1 MQSTLVLAEKIISTP
16 SRFILY
22 IHNERATC
30 THINQTSSGKKKKMA
45 LANKELLHNLLLLL
59 FICSC
64 CLFRD
69 AAAAKPLNTT
79 APCLPDQASSLLQL
93 KSSFTG
99 ADSVL
104 SSWQAG
110 SDCCHW
116 EGVTCDMAFGTVIS
130 LDLGGFEDL
139 DLTSYRLDPA
149 LFNLTSL
156 RNLSLA
162 FVDFR
167 TALLP
172 ASGGF
177 ERLKGIIH
185 LNLSYTSLMDQVLIG
200 IGCLANL
207 VTLDLSGNYELYFSR
222 SGFQTF
228 LANMSNL
235 RELYL
240 DGVDLSLTGST
251 WSTVLLDSVPQL
263 QILSLSD
270 CDIIGS
276 IHPSFSRLHYLTKL
290 DISGNNCEGQFP
302 TEILQL
308 KSLRTLDLSYNPML
322 SVRLTNFL
330 AGNHL
335 RTLNLFGTN
344 FSYDMSSSFTNL
356 ESLKTLGLTTMA
368 NDNQLPSLI
377 SQLPSMDALGLMGGS
392 DWKRPAL
399 SWVGNLTQL
408 TLLVLD
414 GYDFSNKLVPTW
426 IGKLKSL
433 QVLAMLG
440 CNFSVPIP
448 YQIGNLTTL
457 TKLEFRDCDF
467 SEKRMPSWIGNLTK
481 LTSLSIYSCN
491 LSAGPIPSTIENLIQ
506 LEQLDF
512 RYCNISGKIP
522 KSLFAL
528 PALQFLRLNDNQL
541 DGSLEDFPAPLSSPL
556 REFDLSNNQLT
567 GTIPKSFFQLTN
579 LQVLGLQSNKLTG
592 SIELGSNWRLK
603 SLYDL
608 TLSNNM
614 ISFVEKEG
622 DMIFSPSFKIKRLG
636 LESCNLTKVPA
647 AFKYLDTINFLD
659 LSNNKIKGAIP
670 SWLWK
675 SNLVTLD
682 LSYNMFTTLEKSPL
696 IQMPFLD
703 VLDLSSNRLQGS
715 IPIPLTSSN
724 RAALD
729 YSNNSFSSIE
739 PNFGW
744 YLRNAIYIN
753 LSTNKLSGFIP
764 HSFCSL
770 NNIEIMDLSYN
781 YFSGPVPSCLV
792 ERDDLIVLKIR
803 ENKLHG
809 TIPENIRQ
817 GCKLQTVDLNGNQ
830 IEGALPRSLANCQ
843 DLEVLDVGNNKITGS
858 FPSWMG
864 ALPNLRIIVLR
875 SNQLN
880 GTIRDLENNYQH
892 FTSLQIVDLASNHF
906 SGDLHLE
913 WFENLRAMMNNSN
926 DDGQILEHHTN
937 AYNPVYQD
945 TITVTYKDA
954 TLIFNKIRTAFKMID
969 FSNNSFEGSI
979 PNSVGR
985 LVSLHG
991 LNMSHNNLMGPIP
1004 SQLGNL
1010 WRLESLDLS
1019 CNSLSGEIPQE
1030 FTSLTS
1036 LSWLNLS
1043 YNNLTGRIPQGNQ
1056 LMSFPSSSFEG
1067 NAGLCG
1073 IQLSKECGTT
1083 GLNSTTPRALAP
1095 KHSSLWED
1103 RLDAII
1109 LFTFAGVGFGVGFAL
1124 AIVFGPFVH
1133 IEGWVC
1139 KHV

>member
-1 MQSTLVLAEKIISTP
+1 
-16 SRFILY
+16 
-22 IHNERATC
+22 
-30 THINQTSSGKKKKMA
+30 MA

-59 FICSC
+59 ICC
-64 CLFRD
+64 CLFTD
-69 AAAAKPLNTT
+69 AAAAKLNTT

-93 KSSFTG
+93 KSSFAG
-99 ADSVL
+99 ADSL
-104 SSWQAG
+104 LPSWKAG

-116 EGVTCDMAFGTVIS
+116 EDVTCDMAFGRVVS
-130 LDLGGFEDL
+130 LDLGGFKDL
-139 DLTSYRLDPA
+139 DLTSCRLDPEF
-149 LFNLTSL
+149 FNLTSL

-162 FVDFR
+162 FIDFR
-167 TALLP
+167 IALLP

-177 ERLKGIIH
+177 ERLKDIIH
-185 LNLSYTSLMDQVLIG
+185 LNLSYTSFMDQVPIG
-200 IGCLANL
+200 IGGLTNL
-207 VTLDLSGNYELYFSR
+207 ITLDLSGNNDLYFSR
-222 SGFQTF
+222 PGFQTF
-228 LANMSNL
+228 MSNMSSL

-240 DGVDLSLTGST
+240 DGVDLSRTGST
-251 WSTVLLDSVPQL
+251 WSTVLAESVPQL

-276 IHPSFSRLHYLTKL
+276 IHPSFARLGLTKL
-290 DISGNNCEGQFP
+290 DISENNWEGQFP

-322 SVRLTNFL
+322 SVRLTYFP

-335 RTLNLFGTN
+335 ETLNLFGTN
-344 FSYDMSSSFTNL
+344 FSYDMPSSFANL
-356 ESLKTLGLTTMA
+356 VSLKTLGLTTMA

-377 SQLPSMDALGLMGGS
+377 YKLPSLDDLRLMGGS
-392 DWKRPAL
+392 DWKKPIL

-408 TLLVLD
+408 TLLELD
-414 GYDFSNKLVPTW
+414 GYDFSNKSVPTW

-433 QVLAMLG
+433 QVLGILG
-440 CNFSVPIP
+440 CYFSVPIP

-457 TKLEFRDCDF
+457 TELEFGDCDF
-467 SEKRMPSWIGNLTK
+467 AEHRTPSWIGNLTR
-481 LTSLSIYSCN
+481 LTYLGISYCN
-491 LSAGPIPSTIENLIQ
+491 LSGPIPSTIGNLVQ
-506 LEQLDF
+506 LEQLYF
-512 RYCNISGKIP
+512 QGCNISGKIP

-528 PALQFLRLNDNQL
+528 PALQFLWLNDNQL

-556 REFDLSNNQLT
+556 REFALSNNELT

-579 LQVLGLQSNKLTG
+579 LESLYLDSNKLTG
-592 SIELGSNWRLK
+592 TIELGSNWRLK
-603 SLYDL
+603 SLNVL
-608 TLSNNM
+608 SLSNNM
-614 ISFVEKEG
+614 ISFLEKEG
-622 DMIFSPSFKIKRLG
+622 DMIFSPSFKIKYLY
-636 LESCNLTKVPA
+636 LESCNLTKVPV
-647 AFKYLDTINFLD
+647 AFKYLDTINLLA

-675 SNLVTLD
+675 SSLVMLD
-682 LSYNMFTTLEKSPL
+682 LSFNMFTTLEKSPL
-696 IQMPFLD
+696 IQIPFLYF
-703 VLDLSSNRLQGS
+703 LYLNFNRLQGS
-715 IPIPLTSSN
+715 IPIPLTSS
-724 RAALD
+724 D
-729 YSNNSFSSIE
+729 QFVFDCSNNNFSSIE
-739 PNFGW
+739 PNVGR
-744 YLRNAIYIN
+744 YLRNAVIIN
-753 LSTNKLSGFIP
+753 LSKNKLSGFIP
-764 HSFCSL
+764 HSICSL
-770 NNIEIMDLSYN
+770 NNIEIMDLSHN
-781 YFSGPVPSCLV
+781 YFSGPVPSCLM
-792 ERDDLIVLKIR
+792 ERDDLIILKLR
-803 ENKLHG
+803 ENILHG

-817 GCKLQTVDLNGNQ
+817 GCKLQTIDLNGNH
-830 IEGALPRSLANCQ
+830 IEGALPRSLTNCR
-843 DLEVLDVGNNKITGS
+843 DLEVLDVGNNQIVGS

-880 GTIRDLENNYQH
+880 GTIRDLENDYQH
-892 FTSLQIVDLASNHF
+892 FTSLQIVDLSSNHF
-906 SGDLHLE
+906 SGHLHLE

-937 AYNPVYQD
+937 VYNPVYED

-954 TLIFNKIRTAFKMID
+954 TLIFYRIETAFKMID

-991 LNMSHNNLMGPIP
+991 LNMSHNNLTGPIP
-1004 SQLGNL
+1004 SQLGHL
-1010 WRLESLDLS
+1010 SRLESLDLS

-1030 FTSLTS
+1030 FNSLTS

-1056 LMSFPSSSFEG
+1056 FMSFPSSSFEG

-1073 IQLSKECGTT
+1073 IQLSKECGTA
-1083 GLNSTTPRALAP
+1083 GPNSTTPRALAH
-1095 KHSSLWED
+1095 KQYSLWED

-1109 LFTFAGVGFGVGFAL
+1109 LFIFAGVGFGVGFAL

-1139 KHV
+1139 KHICKQ